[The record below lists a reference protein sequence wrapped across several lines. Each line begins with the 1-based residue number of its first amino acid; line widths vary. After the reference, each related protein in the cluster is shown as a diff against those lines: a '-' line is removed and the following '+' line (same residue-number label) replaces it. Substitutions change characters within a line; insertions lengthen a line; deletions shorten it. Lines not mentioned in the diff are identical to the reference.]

1 MLSSTVPSLAKQQTR
16 REKQMKKL
24 LLIALAVTGLVFVLV
39 QRSDAQISAGIPGV
53 GGISFG
59 FPGGYYAYPT
69 AYNYYPYGYYRRPYY
84 SYSQPYSYYYTG
96 PSYYWYNGRRIYY
109 RHHRHHY
116 SHRY

>member
-1 MLSSTVPSLAKQQTR
+1 
-16 REKQMKKL
+16 MKKV
-24 LLIALAVTGLVFVLV
+24 LLIALVAGGLAFVPV

-69 AYNYYPYGYYRRPYY
+69 YYNYYPYGYYRRPYY
-84 SYSQPYSYYYTG
+84 SYSQPYSYYYG
-96 PSYYWYNGRRIYY
+96 PSYSWHNGRRTYY

-116 SHRY
+116 YHRY